1 MVASAILMKTTSIAM
16 KATFVVTKAS
26 FIVMKA
32 SFIVMKA
39 SFIVRDANWLLAS
52 MGIMLMI
59 DSAVAQSPSHPYRSA
74 SAITLAGR
82 LKSPCLQRVE
92 PVGARE
98 QFDAW
103 SMEHQ
108 VLIWLD
114 RRIASDTIVSMDAVD
129 SRSLLQALLEVCHQ
143 LDAELAIIDRVVM
156 IVPRERAAGIEWAY
170 WKLLTDQPNA
180 AWCRP
185 DKQTWA
191 WSDGATAESIW
202 SDWQQRYRLQ
212 ILEDSASPPLD
223 FERDRWRRFQWEN
236 TTPLAIGLCLL
247 SGLDRMLESDG
258 KGLRI
263 AATAP
268 PREPEPVAW
277 LYRDEISKVG
287 KEAWIAWRQ
296 QWPNAEVFKL
306 EAHSLA
312 TWKIVAPVAAHRELM
327 APLAPIPLKPA
338 TVEKD
343 RKRFTGRYRGE
354 LQRILAGFANQMSLE
369 LQTPSLPLA
378 LARMEIDIAFQE
390 LSVQEIAKKIS
401 IESGLEL
408 TIEEGKL
415 RVEMK

>member
-1 MVASAILMKTTSIAM
+1 MVASASLMKTTSIVM
-16 KATFVVTKAS
+16 KATFILMKTS
-26 FIVMKA
+26 FILMKT
-32 SFIVMKA
+32 
-39 SFIVRDANWLLAS
+39 SFIVRGAGCALAALGFMLLTE
-52 MGIMLMI
+52 
-59 DSAVAQSPSHPYRSA
+59 SAMAQSPTHPYRSA
-74 SAITLAGR
+74 SAIALAGR

-92 PVGARE
+92 RVGVRE
-98 QFDAW
+98 QFEAW
-103 SMEHQ
+103 SIEHQ

-114 RRIASDTIVSMDAVD
+114 RRIASDTIISMDAAD
-129 SRSLLQALLEVCHQ
+129 SRSLLQALLEVCQQ
-143 LDAELAIIDRVVM
+143 LDAELAIIDRIVM
-156 IVPRERAAGIEWAY
+156 IVPQERAAGIEWAY
-170 WKLLTDQPNA
+170 WKSLIDQPNA

-191 WSDGATAESIW
+191 WSDGATAKSIW

-223 FERDRWRRFQWEN
+223 FERDRWQRFQWEN
-236 TTPLAIGLCLL
+236 TTPLAVGLCLV
-247 SGLDRMLESDG
+247 SGFDRVLESDG
-258 KGLRI
+258 QGLRI

-268 PREPEPVAW
+268 PPAPEPVAW

-287 KEAWIAWRQ
+287 KEAWINWRQ

-306 EAHSLA
+306 ESDSLA

-338 TVEKD
+338 TVERD

-401 IESGLEL
+401 IESGLKL